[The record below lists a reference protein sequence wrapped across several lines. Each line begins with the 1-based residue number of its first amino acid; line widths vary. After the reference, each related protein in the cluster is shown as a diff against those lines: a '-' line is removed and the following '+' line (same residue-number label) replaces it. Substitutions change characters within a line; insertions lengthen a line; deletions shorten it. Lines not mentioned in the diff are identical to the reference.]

1 MRYLLF
7 ILLLILSSCASYLY
21 DGNFEKVNSKNHH
34 IFEGNY
40 ENAPFVRITDK
51 NQMSDISGNQVAC
64 LRDYITLEGGAFL
77 EGCDTRKLVH
87 LKIEKKEKDYF
98 LVMNYENSEGKP
110 LEYWLK
116 GKFSNGFFRL
126 NGSRQSDVRGVPYI
140 FGGVNVSDIKLGL
153 DKDRNLIIE
162 RYWDNSGAFLF
173 VFWAGNSGTSAIK
186 FKRQIK

>member
-1 MRYLLF
+1 MRYLLLIF
-7 ILLLILSSCASYLY
+7 LLTLSSCASYLY
-21 DGNFEKVNSKNHH
+21 DGNFEKVNSKNYH
-34 IFEGNY
+34 IFGGNY
-40 ENAPFVRITDK
+40 ENAPFIRITDK

-64 LRDYITLEGGAFL
+64 LRDYITLKDEVYL
-77 EGCDTRKLVH
+77 EACDTQKLVH

-98 LVMNYENSEGKP
+98 LVMNYENSEGKS

-116 GKFSNGFFRL
+116 GKFSSGFFRL
-126 NGSRQSDVRGVPYI
+126 YGSRQSDMRGIPYI

-186 FKRQIK
+186 FKRQLK